1 MSNKNLITFFKE
13 KLIVDDKII
22 MVYGADSES
31 EYKIGNTIGIR
42 ISQFKYF
49 RDRFDKKKNI
59 PLYNIQKDPFEGSN
73 ISETN
78 ENTVDH
84 MELEIIKINHS
95 SDFSFK
101 KNQSIIR

>member
-1 MSNKNLITFFKE
+1 MIIFFKE
-13 KLIVDDKII
+13 KLIVDDRII
-22 MVYGADSES
+22 LVYGAASES
-31 EYKIGNTIGIR
+31 ESKISNTIGIR

-49 RDRFDKKKNI
+49 RDRFDKNI
-59 PLYNIQKDPFEGSN
+59 SLYDIQKDPFEGSN